1 MTHSLNPSHS
11 VIINYVVNE
20 KSNFHAKFI
29 KTILDLEWT
38 ITQVETNIIKSQLP
52 ISLSSWGESIEI
64 ELFEEHAE
72 IKSLCIG
79 NQLIDW
85 GKNKK
90 NISDFLEKL
99 NHNNELET
107 QNPASDFLADEIKTN
122 TFSIL
127 EKKKSVRDYLSI
139 FIPNKDYLITPIL
152 IYLNILVFIIMAID
166 GTGIINSD
174 PEKLIKWGANYREL
188 TLNGEL
194 WRLISCMFI
203 HIGIVHL
210 IMNLYALI
218 FIGSL
223 LEPIIGKS
231 KFITVYLVTGIIAS
245 TSSLWW
251 NMFALSAGASGAI
264 FGLFGIFLALLTTN
278 YLEKSI
284 RLNLLK
290 YILIYIVLNI
300 VYGFKDGIDAAAH
313 LGGLFSGI
321 IIGYFI
327 CYSLFNKNN
336 KEIAYWTIGI
346 ISFLGIA
353 CSILVIEKIPN
364 PIKKYYVDEDSGGE
378 LNYFTLYENKMKD
391 FEINESLALEVINN
405 RYSSKEKFLLD
416 INEVGIYYW
425 NLNLKTVYEIQ
436 HYSLPNEVLERN
448 NLLIKYCKLRIKSYQ
463 LIFKKVKAGKE
474 ETKYDKELIE
484 INQEIEYLV
493 NSII

>member
-11 VIINYVVNE
+11 VIINYTINE
-20 KSNFHAKFI
+20 KENFHAKFI
-29 KTILDLEWT
+29 KTILDLGWT
-38 ITQVETNIIKSQLP
+38 ITKVETNIISAQLP
-52 ISLSSWGESIEI
+52 TSLSSWGESFEI
-64 ELFEEHAE
+64 ELFENHAE
-72 IKSLCIG
+72 IKSFCVG

-90 NISDFLEKL
+90 NVSLFVDKFDK
-99 NHNNELET
+99 NNS
-107 QNPASDFLADEIKTN
+107 QNIEANDSNLAENINSSN
-122 TFSIL
+122 TFSIS
-127 EKKKSVRDYLSI
+127 ENKKSFKDYLSI
-139 FIPNKDYLITPIL
+139 FIPTKDYLITPVL
-152 IYLNILVFIIMAID
+152 IYLNIILFIIMAID

-203 HIGIVHL
+203 HIGIIHL

-245 TSSLWW
+245 TASLWW
-251 NMFALSAGASGAI
+251 NTFALSAGASGAI
-264 FGLFGIFLALLTTN
+264 FGLFGVFLALLTTN
-278 YLEKSI
+278 YIEKSI

-290 YILIYIVLNI
+290 YILIYIVLNV

-321 IIGYFI
+321 IIGYAI
-327 CYSLFNKNN
+327 CYSLYNKSNQV
-336 KEIAYWTIGI
+336 IAYWTIGI
-346 ISFLGIA
+346 VSFLGIS

-364 PIKKYYVDEDSGGE
+364 PIRKYYVNEGSEGE
-378 LNYFTLYENKMKD
+378 LNYFTLYESKMKD
-391 FEINESLALEVINN
+391 FELNESLALEVINN
-405 RYSSKEKFLLD
+405 QYNSKERFLSD

-425 NLNLKTVYEIQ
+425 NLNLKNVYEIQ
-436 HYSLPNEVLERN
+436 HYSLPKEVLERN
-448 NLLIKYCKLRIKSYQ
+448 DILIKYCKLRIKSYQ
-463 LIFKKVKAGKE
+463 LIFNKVKE
-474 ETKYDKELIE
+474 ENTKYDKELIE
-484 INQEIEYLV
+484 ITQEIEHLI
-493 NSII
+493 STII